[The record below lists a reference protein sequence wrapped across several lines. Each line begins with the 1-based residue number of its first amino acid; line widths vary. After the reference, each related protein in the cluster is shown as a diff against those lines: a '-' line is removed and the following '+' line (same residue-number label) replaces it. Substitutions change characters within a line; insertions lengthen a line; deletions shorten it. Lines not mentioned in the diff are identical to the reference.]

1 MKVIVSRYS
10 GVCFGV
16 QRALKLAEEALL
28 DHIGRKIYTW
38 GPLIHN
44 PHVVKDLAEKGISST
59 EVMEDVCDGDIVIV
73 RSHGIAK
80 ELEDELRARGATV
93 IDATCPFVKNA
104 QKKAQYLYQNGYEVF
119 IFGEHDHPEVQAILS
134 YTDYKGTVVAHADD
148 AKFQTKKVGI
158 VSQTTRN
165 KEPFSALCA
174 KASAQ
179 VTEVLLF
186 NTICDATHLRQS
198 DALSLADTVEFMIV
212 VGGKNSANTRKLFEL
227 VSKKVPSVHIESEK
241 ELDSL
246 ELMRYNAVGITA
258 GASTPDFIIQNV
270 TTFLKKIHMGGNTV

>member
-16 QRALKLAEEALL
+16 ERALKLAEEALAN
-28 DHIGRKIYTW
+28 HTGRKIFTW

-44 PHVVKDLAEKGISST
+44 PQVVEDLALKGIVST
-59 EVMEDVCDGDIVIV
+59 EHVHDIESGDVIIV

-80 ELEDELRARGATV
+80 ELESELRQRGAAV

-104 QKKAQYLYQNGYEVF
+104 QKKAQYLYEQGYEVF

-148 AKFQTKKVGI
+148 AVFQTKKVGI

-165 KEPFSALCA
+165 KEPFTELCA
-174 KASAQ
+174 RAAAQ

-186 NTICDATHLRQS
+186 NTICDATHLRQN
-198 DALSLADTVEFMIV
+198 DALALAETVEFMIV

-227 VSKKVPSVHIESEK
+227 VSKKVPSAHIESEK

-270 TTFLKKIHMGGNTV
+270 TAFLKKIHMGGNTV